1 MFTDEKTLNTIHA
14 DLDANVSHGTM
25 RLQDLIPRYMDVI
38 RDTPEYVQLLNVVPA
53 RAVEDG
59 NAEWWNSEDAIS
71 LWKIWKTPLRTMPR
85 RILFWC
91 SPRRWFRLRVL
102 ENGNSNRTYCGRQKK
117 FVVTLTMIYNA
128 TVEVEATDAKEAV
141 EYVRDNLGALAPDS
155 LFDKEKRPWTM
166 QIRSNRMQY

>member
-14 DLDANVSHGTM
+14 DLDASVLHGTM

-71 LWKIWKTPLRTMPR
+71 LL
-85 RILFWC
+85 
-91 SPRRWFRLRVL
+91 
-102 ENGNSNRTYCGRQKK
+102 
-117 FVVTLTMIYNA
+117 
-128 TVEVEATDAKEAV
+128 
-141 EYVRDNLGALAPDS
+141 
-155 LFDKEKRPWTM
+155 
-166 QIRSNRMQY
+166 